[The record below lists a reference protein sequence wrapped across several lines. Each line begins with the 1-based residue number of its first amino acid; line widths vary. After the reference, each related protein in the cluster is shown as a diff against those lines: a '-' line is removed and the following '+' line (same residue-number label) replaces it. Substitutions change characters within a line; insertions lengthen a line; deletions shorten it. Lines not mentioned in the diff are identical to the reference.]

1 MSRTTSGSFSDYYS
15 LEYWKRVLASINK
28 FETAGGKRAPYKPL
42 VLLWLIGRVVNDKG
56 GVVSFRDA
64 QADLRQLLSV
74 HRVGKTAPKPENPFV
89 YLGTTPEIW
98 SVRDKAGNNV
108 AQMSSPL
115 DETRQP
121 ARENVSFLKEEA
133 TGVLDLRFVAAL
145 KDPELRNGIV
155 NELLNTEFPESR
167 HESILTEVGLQW
179 HVRSMVPRR
188 DSNFRNSV
196 LMAYEFRCSFCEF
209 SALLRDQLVGLDAA
223 HVRMHAKDGPSTLS
237 NGISLCTQHHV
248 LFDRGVLGL
257 RLVGGERKILVS
269 QHLLAND
276 DLVSLSGQEM
286 RPPQRGYEP
295 PAKEHV
301 EWHYENLFAQ
311 PERQLA

>member
-1 MSRTTSGSFSDYYS
+1 MSMTSDSPSEHYS
-15 LEYWKRVLASINK
+15 LDYWKQVLVSINK
-28 FETAGGKRAPYKPL
+28 FETSGGKRAPYKPL

-64 QADLRQLLSV
+64 QADLRKLLSI

-98 SVRDKAGNNV
+98 SVRDKAGNDV
-108 AQMSSPL
+108 SKMSSPL
-115 DETRQP
+115 AETRHP
-121 ARENVSFLKEEA
+121 ARENVGFLKEEV
-133 TGVLDLRFVAAL
+133 TGSLDLRFIAAL
-145 KDPELRNGIV
+145 KDPELRHGIV
-155 NELLNTEFPESR
+155 NEILNTEFPESR
-167 HESILTEVGLQW
+167 HESILVEVGLQR
-179 HVRSMVPRR
+179 HVRPVVPRR
-188 DSNFRNSV
+188 DPNFRESV

-209 SALLRDQLVGLDAA
+209 RALLRDQIVGLDAA

-257 RLVGGERKILVS
+257 RLVGGKRKILVS

-276 DLVSLSGQEM
+276 DLVSLSGQEI
-286 RPPQRGYEP
+286 RPPQPSYEP
-295 PAKEHV
+295 PAEEHI

-311 PERQLA
+311 PERQLV